1 MATLSI
7 HGKNIVG
14 SDLSSAGQATFRGNN
29 PRQASVIEPEFH
41 EASPEE
47 IARAAELAEG
57 AAVVWQQVDGAQTAR
72 FLEAVGEEIVA
83 LGDVLLERAN
93 EETALG
99 IDRLRGERDRTV
111 NQLKLFGS
119 AVREGSW
126 VDARIDTPNPE
137 RKPLPKPDMRRML
150 QPLGPVAVFGASNF
164 PLAFSVAGGDT
175 ASAFAARNPVI
186 VKAHPA
192 HPGTSELVG
201 SAIARAIARES
212 MPAGTFSL
220 LHGVRPEVSLGLVTD
235 PRIKAVAFTGSLRA
249 GRALFDAA
257 AKRPEPIPVFSE
269 MGSVNPMFLLPGALK
284 GNPQGLAE
292 GFFRSV
298 TMGAGQFCTSPGL
311 AFAVGGK
318 ELDSFLALLAKQF
331 AQSAPSTML
340 TGSIAKAYADGFARA
355 SQIPG
360 IAAQL
365 ASKESDVQRAEGRP
379 GMLVTSAKAWLAH
392 EELHHENFGPST
404 VIVRCENASE
414 IAACAH
420 ELDGSLTATLHGD
433 VEELGGQQE
442 LLNILQNKAGRLLF
456 NAYPTGLEV
465 GYATHHGGPY
475 PATTDPRFTSVGEA
489 AIYRFA
495 RPVCYQNFPDY
506 ALPTELRNAN
516 PLGIWRTVDGKL
528 TKDPI
533 A

>member
-1 MATLSI
+1 VATLSI
-7 HGKNIVG
+7 HGKNIIG

-29 PRQASVIEPEFH
+29 PRQASAIEPAFH
-41 EASPEE
+41 EASTDE
-47 IARAAELAEG
+47 IARAAELAEK
-57 AAVVWQQVDGAQTAR
+57 AATIWQQVEGVQTAR
-72 FLEAVGEEIVA
+72 FLEAIGEEIVA
-83 LGDVLLERAN
+83 LGDTLLERAN

-99 IDRLRGERDRTV
+99 IERLRYERDRTV
-111 NQLKLFGS
+111 NQFRLF
-119 AVREGSW
+119 ANVVREGSW

-137 RKPLPKPDMRRML
+137 RKPIPKPGMRRML

-175 ASAFAARNPVI
+175 ASALAARNPVI

-201 SAIARAIARES
+201 SAIAQVVAKES
-212 MPAGTFSL
+212 LPPGTFSL
-220 LHGVRPEVSLGLVTD
+220 LHGVRPEVSIALVTD
-235 PRIKAVAFTGSLRA
+235 PHIKAVAFTGSLRA

-269 MGSVNPMFLLPGALK
+269 MGSVNPMFLLPGALE
-284 GNPQGLAE
+284 GNPQSLAE

-298 TMGAGQFCTSPGL
+298 TLGTGQYCTCPGL
-311 AFAVGGK
+311 AFAVKGK
-318 ELDSFLALLAKQF
+318 GLDTFLELLAKQF
-331 AQSAPSTML
+331 EQGAPATML
-340 TGSIAKAYADGFARA
+340 TGSIAKTYADGFARV

-360 IAAQL
+360 VTARL
-365 ASKESDVQRAEGRP
+365 ASRASDAERAEGRP
-379 GMLVTSAKAWLAH
+379 GMLVTTSEAWLGH
-392 EELHHENFGPST
+392 KELHQEIFGPST
-404 VIVRCENASE
+404 VIVRCESTGDM
-414 IAACAH
+414 IACAG
-420 ELDGSLTATLHGD
+420 ELEGSLTAALHGD
-433 VEELGGQQE
+433 SEELRGQRE
-442 LLNILQNKAGRLLF
+442 LLRILQNKAGRILF
-456 NAYPTGLEV
+456 NSYPTGLEV

-489 AIYRFA
+489 SIYRFA

-506 ALPTELRNAN
+506 ALPVELRNAN

-528 TKDPI
+528 TKDTI